1 MITENE
7 LDEKLSSLHAL
18 AAEADARY
26 AQGLRTGS
34 EQLKDVWRADLDIE
48 TAISARAIPEQ
59 EERVAALRDE
69 LKQIQKTNAQLH
81 AQLKDVSSRVEER
94 RSEANEALSS
104 LEEVSSC
111 RDEYLLHTLQWLD

>member
-111 RDEYLLHTLQWLD
+111 RDEYLLHTLQWFD